1 MEKSLNTNFFR
12 KPLVW
17 IFIVGMSAF
26 GITFSTIFHFS
37 FFLPAAS
44 IIIVLSCV
52 LLIRE
57 PLLLLSLLIVV
68 RMSLDYSAQ
77 YFTFTFFDI
86 PLSLSQLLGIGIA
99 LLGAIILFLKR
110 EKLLRFP
117 LAIPFLIIFL
127 WGSATLAASLSP
139 RATLQELLRFF
150 DIFALSFFAYATI
163 EKTDDFRKLLV
174 AFFASS
180 VIPIL
185 FALYQFTFSIGFQD
199 EAVSIPRIFGTFS
212 HPNVF
217 SLYLFTLI
225 VFALLHFFIFS
236 ESHYKRI
243 FTFLVLG
250 ILTLTLL
257 LTFARVAW
265 VTLFVFALF
274 LALFRYRMLLF
285 PLIFFPLILFV
296 FSQTFQD
303 RVLESFHPG
312 PDSSI
317 LWRQNLWHDVTTK
330 SIQDGNYW
338 FGSGMD
344 TFPIMSESLRGIYLG
359 SNDPHNDFVKFFV
372 EGGVVG
378 VVIYVLYLTSIL
390 FILIKNYLRS
400 HPKSALQ
407 LSFGMLILFFIAL
420 MLASLTD
427 NVFKNTP
434 VQWLFFIALGGLL
447 ALVEKRKSSLQ

>member
-1 MEKSLNTNFFR
+1 
-12 KPLVW
+12 
-17 IFIVGMSAF
+17 
-26 GITFSTIFHFS
+26 
-37 FFLPAAS
+37 
-44 IIIVLSCV
+44 
-52 LLIRE
+52 
-57 PLLLLSLLIVV
+57 
-68 RMSLDYSAQ
+68 
-77 YFTFTFFDI
+77 
-86 PLSLSQLLGIGIA
+86 
-99 LLGAIILFLKR
+99 
-110 EKLLRFP
+110 
-117 LAIPFLIIFL
+117 
-127 WGSATLAASLSP
+127 
-139 RATLQELLRFF
+139 
-150 DIFALSFFAYATI
+150 
-163 EKTDDFRKLLV
+163 
-174 AFFASS
+174 
-180 VIPIL
+180 
-185 FALYQFTFSIGFQD
+185 
-199 EAVSIPRIFGTFS
+199 
-212 HPNVF
+212 
-217 SLYLFTLI
+217 
-225 VFALLHFFIFS
+225 
-236 ESHYKRI
+236 
-243 FTFLVLG
+243 
-250 ILTLTLL
+250 
-257 LTFARVAW
+257 
-265 VTLFVFALF
+265 
-274 LALFRYRMLLF
+274 MLLF

>member
-99 LLGAIILFLKR
+99 LLGAITLFLKR

-174 AFFASS
+174 VSS
-180 VIPIL
+180 LSSSRSINSLFPSDSKMRRFPFPVFSVPSAIPM
-185 FALYQFTFSIGFQD
+185 FS
-199 EAVSIPRIFGTFS
+199 VSI
-212 HPNVF
+212 F
-217 SLYLFTLI
+217 SLSLFSR
-225 VFALLHFFIFS
+225 FFIFS
-236 ESHYKRI
+236 FFQSRI
-243 FTFLVLG
+243 TNG
-250 ILTLTLL
+250 SSRSSCW
-257 LTFARVAW
+257 A
-265 VTLFVFALF
+265 
-274 LALFRYRMLLF
+274 
-285 PLIFFPLILFV
+285 
-296 FSQTFQD
+296 FS
-303 RVLESFHPG
+303 P
-312 PDSSI
+312 
-317 LWRQNLWHDVTTK
+317 
-330 SIQDGNYW
+330 
-338 FGSGMD
+338 
-344 TFPIMSESLRGIYLG
+344 
-359 SNDPHNDFVKFFV
+359 
-372 EGGVVG
+372 
-378 VVIYVLYLTSIL
+378 
-390 FILIKNYLRS
+390 
-400 HPKSALQ
+400 
-407 LSFGMLILFFIAL
+407 
-420 MLASLTD
+420 
-427 NVFKNTP
+427 
-434 VQWLFFIALGGLL
+434 
-447 ALVEKRKSSLQ
+447 